1 MEGFWFGV
9 IFYIL
14 HACILDVLTKARVEK
29 DNKKSGEYGLDLSN
43 LLLSWVDVVEFMWM
57 VLCNSV
63 QTVQGHWCLNFVCFS
78 NTSALNIC
86 TNFKQSN
93 FIIKSLYSFRVQ
105 NMYSL
110 DLLLFSFCVQDFYA
124 FLYFLLRPSYKNI
137 CVHVKSRE
145 LIWDGGCIC
154 CNVSVLCMC
163 SRCNVMERSIR
174 KQLCHW
180 IIFTTVWLHRNEHVA
195 HLFAC
200 NMRAMDLSL
209 TMDFCFVFSIL
220 PSVFI
225 PFSCMCCE
233 KILE

>member
-1 MEGFWFGV
+1 MYLPRQELKR
-9 IFYIL
+9 I
-14 HACILDVLTKARVEK
+14 TR
-29 DNKKSGEYGLDLSN
+29 NQEYGLDLSN

-110 DLLLFSFCVQDFYA
+110 ALLLFSFCVQDFYA

-145 LIWDGGCIC
+145 LIWGGGCIC

-180 IIFTTVWLHRNEHVA
+180 IVYHCLAT
-195 HLFAC
+195 
-200 NMRAMDLSL
+200 
-209 TMDFCFVFSIL
+209 
-220 PSVFI
+220 
-225 PFSCMCCE
+225 
-233 KILE
+233 